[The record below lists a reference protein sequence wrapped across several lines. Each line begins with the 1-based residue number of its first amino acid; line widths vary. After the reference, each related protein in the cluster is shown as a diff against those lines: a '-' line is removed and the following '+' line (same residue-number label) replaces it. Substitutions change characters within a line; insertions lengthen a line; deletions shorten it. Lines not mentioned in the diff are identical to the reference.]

1 MIIFSNCYLLVCLLI
16 TISCS
21 DSTNKALVEKKALE
35 FLISEIVPNDDFFD
49 NSNISISR
57 KLEAFTEE
65 EVHLQN
71 CEKIINGAYE
81 LVFLE
86 GKKISIIQYWND
98 KPYELDL
105 LKIQIPE
112 SIGFDPLSV
121 VIYRKV
127 LIEDKTF
134 LVQIDCY
141 KADAKGKEFHK
152 IFFFFINN
160 AMIINDWCA
169 ITLMDYGYNG

>member
-1 MIIFSNCYLLVCLLI
+1 M
-16 TISCS
+16 
-21 DSTNKALVEKKALE
+21 K
-35 FLISEIVPNDDFFD
+35 
-49 NSNISISR
+49 
-57 KLEAFTEE
+57 AFTEE
-65 EVHLQN
+65 EVYLQN
-71 CEKIINGAYE
+71 CEKLNDGVYE

-112 SIGFDPLSV
+112 SIGFDSLSV

-141 KADAKGKEFHK
+141 KADAEGKEFHK

-160 AMIINDWCA
+160 SMIINDWCA
-169 ITLMDYGYNG
+169 MTLMDYGYNG